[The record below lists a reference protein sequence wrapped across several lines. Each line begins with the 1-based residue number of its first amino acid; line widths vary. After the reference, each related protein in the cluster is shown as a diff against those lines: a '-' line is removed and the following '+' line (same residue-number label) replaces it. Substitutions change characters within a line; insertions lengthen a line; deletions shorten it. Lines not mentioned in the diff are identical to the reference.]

1 MYGYPLAVVVVM
13 VASLTLLLVHLGNT
27 SSEERDD
34 DDYPSSTAAARDW
47 RIRMAAFVSFV
58 RIMCRWRWRAADGSY
73 PCRNSYASNYL
84 YVATYILILI
94 LGGGGVV
101 PLSIALVYLK

>member
-58 RIMCRWRWRAADGSY
+58 RIMCRWRWRGLRMVLLGIPTLHD
-73 PCRNSYASNYL
+73 
-84 YVATYILILI
+84 ATKQMYITIFTI
-94 LGGGGVV
+94 F
-101 PLSIALVYLK
+101 SIANHKPYNYTSTISC

>member
-47 RIRMAAFVSFV
+47 WIRIAAFVSFV
-58 RIMCRWRWRAADGSY
+58 RIMCRWRWRAADGSF
-73 PCRNSYASNYL
+73 RNSYATLLHY
-84 YVATYILILI
+84 ATKQMYITSE
-94 LGGGGVV
+94 V
-101 PLSIALVYLK
+101 